1 MMAQGPP
8 AGPAASG
15 VTTSTT
21 RAEQG
26 LHPVDP
32 SYEVV
37 VESVQPEADGVISL
51 FLVSG
56 GEPLPSWAPGAHV
69 DLIMGEGLERQYSLC
84 GDPAE
89 AGRWRLAV
97 LRERESRG
105 GSVHVHEQI
114 HAGDRIQVRGP
125 RNNFVLE
132 PAGSY
137 IFIAGGIGITP
148 ILPMV
153 GQVAGSDA
161 DWVLVYGGRKQ
172 ASMAF
177 VEELA
182 AYGDRVILWPEEH
195 HGLIDLP
202 RFLEAP
208 RDDCRVYCCGPEALI
223 EAVTDQCRVWPD
235 GALHVER
242 FRPPEG
248 GPDPAG
254 DTFEVYLDY
263 SEITLYRAF
272 WQDHPPGRGGG
283 RSRSAL
289 LLPGGHLRHVR
300 DQGPRGGTRP
310 PRLRARPRRTRS
322 RGR

>member
-1 MMAQGPP
+1 
-8 AGPAASG
+8 
-15 VTTSTT
+15 
-21 RAEQG
+21 
-26 LHPVDP
+26 VDP

-37 VESVQPEADGVISL
+37 LESVEREAEGVVSL
-51 FLVSG
+51 YLVSAG
-56 GEPLPSWAPGAHV
+56 QALPSWAPGAHV

-97 LRERESRG
+97 LREPESRG
-105 GSVHVHEQI
+105 GSAHVHDNLK
-114 HAGDRIQVRGP
+114 AGDRIAVRGP
-125 RNNFVLE
+125 RNNFALE
-132 PAGSY
+132 PAARY

-153 GQVAGSDA
+153 RQVAGSTA
-161 DWVLVYGGRKQ
+161 EWVLVYGGRRQ

-177 VEELA
+177 LEELA
-182 AYGDRVILWPEEH
+182 VYGDRVVLWPEEH

-202 RFLEAP
+202 RFLGDP
-208 RDDCRVYCCGPEALI
+208 RDDCKVYCCGPEPLI
-223 EAVTDQCRVWPD
+223 EAVTDRCEEWPD

-263 SEITLYRAF
+263 SELTLAVPSGKTILQAVEEAGVEALFSCREGTCGTCETRVLEGVP
-272 WQDHPPGRGGG
+272 DHRDYVLSKEDQESGEMMMICCS
-283 RSRSAL
+283 RSR
-289 LLPGGHLRHVR
+289 
-300 DQGPRGGTRP
+300 T
-310 PRLRARPRRTRS
+310 PRLVLDL
-322 RGR
+322 

>member
-1 MMAQGPP
+1 M
-8 AGPAASG
+8 
-15 VTTSTT
+15 
-21 RAEQG
+21 
-26 LHPVDP
+26 DP

-263 SEITLYRAF
+263 SELTLTVPSGQTILQAVEEAGVEALFSCREGTCGTCETRVLEGVP
-272 WQDHPPGRGGG
+272 DHRDYVLSKEDQESGEMMMICCS
-283 RSRSAL
+283 RSR
-289 LLPGGHLRHVR
+289 
-300 DQGPRGGTRP
+300 T
-310 PRLRARPRRTRS
+310 PRLVLDL
-322 RGR
+322 